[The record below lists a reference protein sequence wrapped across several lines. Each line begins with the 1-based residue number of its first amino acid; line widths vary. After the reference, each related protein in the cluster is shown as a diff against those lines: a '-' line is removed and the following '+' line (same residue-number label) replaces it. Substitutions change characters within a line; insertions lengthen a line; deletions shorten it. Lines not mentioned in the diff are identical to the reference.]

1 MKDSKGLPTDG
12 ISVVRAGFGGAGF
25 APAVISTNKGAAV
38 AVIVVLV
45 LGGWAAGVLMPTKG

>member
-1 MKDSKGLPTDG
+1 MLKASSGLAVEGVSIATLDL
-12 ISVVRAGFGGAGF
+12 GGAGV

-45 LGGWAAGVLMPTKG
+45 LGDCPA